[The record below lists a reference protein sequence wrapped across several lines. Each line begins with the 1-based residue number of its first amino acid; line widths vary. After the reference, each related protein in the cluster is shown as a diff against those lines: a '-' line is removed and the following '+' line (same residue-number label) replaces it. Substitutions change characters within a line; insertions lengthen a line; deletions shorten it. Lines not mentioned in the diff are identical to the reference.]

1 MERSFKDQASQA
13 WEKRPAPNS
22 DRIWLSVGAPVLFS
36 TEQIEAAWLSLPQ
49 RLRDTP
55 FHFARRDG
63 LSLKLETLL
72 PTGSYKIRAAYSRL
86 AKISASS
93 QGVALS
99 SSGNFASAFTWAAS
113 QYDLK
118 AHLVVTPA
126 VNQGKLDLANQYPC
140 TVHVCG
146 DSYESR
152 FEKLDELRS
161 LGIEAIDHRT
171 DRDVFLGHSTIGWEC
186 LRYAEHFDRVLIPV
200 STGGLALGIAAA
212 LRAGGYKGEILGVQ
226 PSGNPTLYD
235 SWRQG
240 HAVSRSG
247 IYTICDA
254 LTATSIPDDTF
265 ALLREY
271 LDDILLVQEQ
281 SIWNAVGFLALDE
294 GIVVEPGAAVGVG
307 CLLEEQRPWQDSL
320 CILTGR
326 NVSSQVLQ
334 HAIDTWHLEQQ

>member
-1 MERSFKDQASQA
+1 M
-13 WEKRPAPNS
+13 
-22 DRIWLSVGAPVLFS
+22 LFS
-36 TEQIEAAWLSLPQ
+36 AQEIEDAWQALPR

-55 FHFARRDG
+55 YHFARRDG

-86 AKISASS
+86 ANVSKLS

-118 AHLVVTPA
+118 AHLVVTPG

-152 FEKLDELRS
+152 FAKLDELRDQ
-161 LGIEAIDHRT
+161 GIEAIDHRT
-171 DRDVFLGHSTIGWEC
+171 DHAVFLGHSTIGWEC
-186 LRYAEHFDRVLIPV
+186 LPYAKHFDRVLIPV

-226 PSGNPTLYD
+226 PSGNPTLYH
-235 SWRQG
+235 SWKQG
-240 HAVSRSG
+240 RAVSRSG
-247 IYTICDA
+247 IHTICDA
-254 LTATSIPDDTF
+254 LTATSIPDETF
-265 ALLREY
+265 TLLREH

-281 SIWNAVGFLALDE
+281 SIWKAIGFLALDE
-294 GIVVEPGAAVGVG
+294 GLVVEPGAAVGVG
-307 CLLEEQRPWQDSL
+307 CLIEEQRPWEGSL

-334 HAIDTWHLEQQ
+334 QAIDPSYVEEL